1 MSPMF
6 KGIKLFLN
14 SIKMAEKLKEQ
25 NGKEGKGLSNEI
37 NGNLEEGEKRVK
49 WGQLDLWGR
58 TAGWVD
64 GLPLK
69 GRIWGHFRRIRHT
82 KQGE

>member
-1 MSPMF
+1 MSSMF

-37 NGNLEEGEKRVK
+37 NGNLEEGGKAGK
-49 WGQLDLWGR
+49 MGTKLDL
-58 TAGWVD
+58 
-64 GLPLK
+64 
-69 GRIWGHFRRIRHT
+69 
-82 KQGE
+82 